1 MYPYKGTLMTF
12 CEWHSLGNLDSS
24 HIGKIPLGVAQNRRI
39 AERAAKRVRS
49 REAGFTRLSPD
60 GRRIENVT
68 RVRCTYPIVVV
79 NNVQSESGGCCF
91 SPEPREP
98 PWEPHNPSAKF
109 RVPCQPHSSHSAVRS
124 AAPTLSRSQ
133 TAFKYSM
140 VDWLCTTKTA
150 VCYRAM
156 VQRRGRCMGGAQRQI
171 KSRHKELARRRK

>member
-1 MYPYKGTLMTF
+1 MTF
-12 CEWHSLGNLDSS
+12 CEWRSLGNLDGS

-79 NNVQSESGGCCF
+79 DNVQSESRGCCF

-98 PWEPHNPSAKF
+98 PWEPHKPSAKF

-140 VDWLCTTKTA
+140 VDWLCTAKTA

-171 KSRHKELARRRK
+171 KSRHKELAHRRNES